1 MYCIFNV
8 FATGLIFMVKSH
20 PHKLS
25 VCQKNGSFIVHAII
39 HKIWPRQEEALTA
52 EKSIHQFL

>member
-1 MYCIFNV
+1 
-8 FATGLIFMVKSH
+8 MVKSH